1 MAFLKVSIGVEVSE
15 SEVRDWLADNNIKK
29 VTIEDED
36 YIEYA
41 ESKYGYGLGAEASFG
56 QG

>member
-56 QG
+56 